1 MLELQILTLSV
12 PRKLQ
17 MQQINKVF
25 LLQGTGNLV
34 WEVKMV
40 SCKSYLICI
49 CGESGDCIIVPCQNM
64 I

>member
-40 SCKSYLICI
+40 SCKSYFIYI
-49 CGESGDCIIVPCQNM
+49 CGESDDCIIVLCQNM